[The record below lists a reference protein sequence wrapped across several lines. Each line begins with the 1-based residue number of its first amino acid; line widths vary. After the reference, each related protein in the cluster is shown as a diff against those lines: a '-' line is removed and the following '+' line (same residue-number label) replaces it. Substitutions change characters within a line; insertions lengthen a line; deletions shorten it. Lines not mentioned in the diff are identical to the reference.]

1 MQGDRQGSYIVLS
14 GASGRRASVVYY
26 PSVELAATAR
36 RSVETLVMTA
46 AVVTLTVAQ
55 LLDLGTFVRM
65 IDRHGFAVE
74 ANPLV
79 SHLMSE
85 FGLPFV
91 AVAKIVAL
99 SLVVAVTVVLAEST
113 ADRPGHPRL
122 ARLVVAVAVV
132 VGLVGGWTNAATLI

>member
-1 MQGDRQGSYIVLS
+1 
-14 GASGRRASVVYY
+14 VVYY
-26 PSVELAATAR
+26 PSAAFAATAR
-36 RSVETLVMTA
+36 QSIETMVMTA

-55 LLDLGTFVRM
+55 LLDLGTFIRM
-65 IDRHGFAVE
+65 IDRHGIAVE

-79 SHLMSE
+79 SHLVSE

-99 SLVVAVTVVLAEST
+99 SLVVAVTVVLGEST
-113 ADRPGHPRL
+113 PDRRGGHPRL

-132 VGLVGGWTNAATLI
+132 VGLLGGWTNAATLI